1 MTDLYGRKV
10 VSMLRFELMAFLEN
24 LEDAANDG
32 DDQRVYD
39 LVQEFRADIEASE
52 QAEWGN

>member
-1 MTDLYGRKV
+1 MIDLYGRKV

-24 LEDAANDG
+24 LEEAADDG
-32 DDQRVYD
+32 DSQRVYD

-52 QAEWGN
+52 QAEWGE